1 MLNTKRGQSVLEYAI
16 LMVIIIAALLTLQ
29 TYIKRGIQGRLKSA
43 TDDIGSQYTTADGA
57 NYYKHVT
64 TNSST
69 KEASIAGVQTT
80 TMNGPSVTNTYE
92 HINTVS
98 DGEYWGN
105 AANHP

>member
-43 TDDIGSQYTTADGA
+43 TDDIGSQYTTANGS
-57 NYYKHVT
+57 NYMKRIT

-69 KEASIAGVQTT
+69 TEATQAGVTST
-80 TMNGPSVTNTYE
+80 VMRAPSTTNTYE
-92 HINTVS
+92 YTSTNA
-98 DGEYWGN
+98 DNEYWGK
-105 AANHP
+105 